1 VSRNTASISERA
13 GISEEKARAIMVNSN
28 PHRRLIEVSEVT
40 AAATWLTGPGS
51 QSINGQCIQVT
62 GGEM

>member
-1 VSRNTASISERA
+1 
-13 GISEEKARAIMVNSN
+13 MVNSN
-28 PHRRLIEVSEVT
+28 PHKRLIEVSEVT
-40 AAATWLTGPGS
+40 AAAAWLTGPGS